1 LHGRHEAAFAA
12 STMHEWRDRVTT
24 IVGKIGTIMRFPIK
38 SLLGELLDE
47 CAITSNGIR
56 GDRALA
62 LVDTATG
69 KIASAKQPNL
79 WRDLLTLSAKTD
91 PSALNSRVVVSS
103 GAGDQL
109 DHLDAN
115 FDAWLSKL
123 LGRDVKLI
131 ETRQNGVELNRA
143 RPDEVLE
150 RGIDEAVTQDLLAIG
165 AAAPGGGFFDF
176 APIHLVNA
184 ASLDAISNLAPL
196 ASISAERYRPN
207 LVIETTSSS
216 RAFAENEWVGRR
228 LHIGQSVELEIIA
241 PTPRCAVPL
250 LSHGALPV
258 SSAAV
263 SGVNKLN
270 RVEFPL
276 LGPGQYPC
284 LGAYATVL
292 SPGPVQRGDAVSLE

>member
-1 LHGRHEAAFAA
+1 
-12 STMHEWRDRVTT
+12 VTT
-24 IVGKIGTIMRFPIK
+24 IIGKIGTIMRFPIK

-103 GAGDQL
+103 AAGDRL

-123 LGRDVKLI
+123 LGRDVKLT
-131 ETRQNGVELNRA
+131 ETKQNGAELNRA

-150 RGIDEAVTQDLLAIG
+150 HGIDEAVTQDLLAIG
-165 AAAPGGGFFDF
+165 AAAPEGGFFDF
-176 APIHLVNA
+176 APIHLVNS
-184 ASLDAISNLAPL
+184 ASLDAISNFAPM

-207 LVIETTSSS
+207 LVIETTSS

-292 SPGPVQRGDAVSLE
+292 SPGLVERGDAVSLE

>member
-1 LHGRHEAAFAA
+1 
-12 STMHEWRDRVTT
+12 MTT

-91 PSALNSRVVVSS
+91 LSALNSRVVVSS
-103 GAGDQL
+103 GAGDRL

-131 ETRQNGVELNRA
+131 ETKQNGAELNRA

-165 AAAPGGGFFDF
+165 AAAPEGGFFDF

-184 ASLDAISNLAPL
+184 ASLDAISNFAPL
-196 ASISAERYRPN
+196 ATISAERYRPN
-207 LVIETTSSS
+207 LVIETTSS

>member
-1 LHGRHEAAFAA
+1 
-12 STMHEWRDRVTT
+12 MTT

-79 WRDLLTLSAKTD
+79 WRDLLTLSAKTY

-103 GAGDQL
+103 RAGDRL

-131 ETRQNGVELNRA
+131 ETKQNGAELNRA

-165 AAAPGGGFFDF
+165 AAAPEGGFFDF

-184 ASLDAISNLAPL
+184 ASLDAISNFAPL
-196 ASISAERYRPN
+196 ATISAERYRPN
-207 LVIETTSSS
+207 LVIETTSS

-228 LHIGQSVELEIIA
+228 LLIGQSVELEIIA